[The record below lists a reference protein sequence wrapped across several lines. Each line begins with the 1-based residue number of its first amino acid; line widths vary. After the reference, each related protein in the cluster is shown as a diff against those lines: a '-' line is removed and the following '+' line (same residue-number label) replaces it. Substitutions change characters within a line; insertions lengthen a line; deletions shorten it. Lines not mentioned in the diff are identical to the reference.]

1 MIESAD
7 VKETRLLLERLKAQ
21 QPSLPNDGA
30 PPPPPIARGGN
41 GGDNGGMEAR
51 IAKLEASVDFI
62 QREISDLKTE
72 VRGLRTDARTDFRVL
87 FGALI
92 AVALGLA
99 ALMAKGFGWLA

>member
-7 VKETRLLLERLKAQ
+7 VKETRQLLDRLKAQ
-21 QPSLPNDGA
+21 VPLPNTGG
-30 PPPPPIARGGN
+30 PPAPPIAASGN

-51 IAKLEASVDFI
+51 VAKLEASVDYI
-62 QREISDLKTE
+62 QREISELKTE
-72 VRGLRTDARTDFRVL
+72 VRGIRSDARTDFRLL

-99 ALMAKGFGWLA
+99 GLMAKGFGWLS